1 MNAPAPA
8 PPTTAHP
15 AGMMSSMA
23 SLPLAAAEGR
33 PVTLPKRSSGR
44 VAAKIARVARE
55 ESAGL
60 HLRLLL
66 ARALLWPLPLMVGG
80 RLRGI
85 VLRALGFRIGH
96 GTIFAGMPVLLGG
109 RGLHRNLEIRD
120 ICWINIG
127 CVFDLNAPIFIGSR
141 VALGH
146 EVLLLTSTHEIGPPT
161 QRAAPTVTARPI
173 VINDGAWLG
182 ARCTI
187 LPGVSIGAGAVVA
200 AGALVTRD
208 VPPNSM
214 VAGTPARLVRM
225 L

>member
-1 MNAPAPA
+1 MSAPAPA
-8 PPTTAHP
+8 PPAAAHP
-15 AGMMSSMA
+15 TGLMGSIA
-23 SLPLAAAEGR
+23 SLPLAATEDHL
-33 PVTLPKRSSGR
+33 VTLPPRRDGR
-44 VAAKIARVARE
+44 VAAKIARVAHE
-55 ESAGL
+55 EFEGL
-60 HLRLLL
+60 HLRVLLV
-66 ARALLWPLPLMVGG
+66 RALLWPLPFMVGG
-80 RLRGI
+80 RLRGK
-85 VLRALGFRIGH
+85 VMRALGFRIGH

-109 RGLHRNLEIRD
+109 RGLRRNLEIRD

-127 CVFDLNAPIFIGSR
+127 CVFDLGAPIFIGSR
-141 VALGH
+141 VAIGH

-161 QRAAPTVTARPI
+161 QRASPTITARPI

-208 VPPNSM
+208 VPANSM
-214 VAGTPARLVRM
+214 VAGTPARIVRM